1 MRSEWNVIAIPLLY
15 THVLTDSLPGLVA
28 EMDKPSKRRSLA
40 HTRSLRI
47 EYLAKEHHNTY
58 LEVMSKRGQ
67 WERHGLGGEAL
78 LESLFEQC
86 REEREELDQ
95 ALANMLHIRGSI
107 NLFPKLEPVAVGSVY
122 EDKSGVWAALET
134 AEESTAHGPMPPW
147 RQSCLSFDSFVH
159 THRLKHVCVRN
170 PSGPLTF
177 DRTDYAGGW
186 SNQPPPYLRT
196 VHFNETDTS
205 IPLSY
210 GLPTR
215 WISDIRSDDP
225 WVESIPLPVP

>member
-47 EYLAKEHHNTY
+47 EYLAKEHPNTY

-95 ALANMLHIRGSI
+95 ALANMLHIGGSI

-134 AEESTAHGPMPPW
+134 AEESTAHGPKPA
-147 RQSCLSFDSFVH
+147 CIYIKTLLHD
-159 THRLKHVCVRN
+159 KK
-170 PSGPLTF
+170 
-177 DRTDYAGGW
+177 
-186 SNQPPPYLRT
+186 
-196 VHFNETDTS
+196 
-205 IPLSY
+205 
-210 GLPTR
+210 
-215 WISDIRSDDP
+215 
-225 WVESIPLPVP
+225 

>member
-86 REEREELDQ
+86 REER
-95 ALANMLHIRGSI
+95 
-107 NLFPKLEPVAVGSVY
+107 
-122 EDKSGVWAALET
+122 
-134 AEESTAHGPMPPW
+134 
-147 RQSCLSFDSFVH
+147 
-159 THRLKHVCVRN
+159 
-170 PSGPLTF
+170 
-177 DRTDYAGGW
+177 
-186 SNQPPPYLRT
+186 
-196 VHFNETDTS
+196 
-205 IPLSY
+205 
-210 GLPTR
+210 
-215 WISDIRSDDP
+215 
-225 WVESIPLPVP
+225 